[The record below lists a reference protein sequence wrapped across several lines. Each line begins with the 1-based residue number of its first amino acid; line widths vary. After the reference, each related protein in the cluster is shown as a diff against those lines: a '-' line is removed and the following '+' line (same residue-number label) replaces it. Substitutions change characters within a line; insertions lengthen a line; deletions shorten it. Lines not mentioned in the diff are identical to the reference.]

1 FGLAHPKA
9 PATATISSSAELV
22 RFLKGNEQ
30 MTEKQVLQL
39 ATGNVNVAVVRG
51 DVEER
56 ALAQADRSGIMVIQV
71 KALRELAFL
80 AFAQALRSLPA
91 TLAENAGLAVSQVM
105 ADMTAAHQQGHF
117 LIGVG
122 VEGIINV
129 AQEAVWDTLAAK
141 AQALRAVVDIVLQ
154 LATVD
159 EIVVAKMSP
168 PLQQDPGPRPTKAQ
182 EHPSSPKT
190 PAPITR

>member
-1 FGLAHPKA
+1 
-9 PATATISSSAELV
+9 
-22 RFLKGNEQ
+22 

-56 ALAQADRSGIMVIQV
+56 ALAQADRSGIMVI
-71 KALRELAFL
+71 
-80 AFAQALRSLPA
+80 QALRSLPA